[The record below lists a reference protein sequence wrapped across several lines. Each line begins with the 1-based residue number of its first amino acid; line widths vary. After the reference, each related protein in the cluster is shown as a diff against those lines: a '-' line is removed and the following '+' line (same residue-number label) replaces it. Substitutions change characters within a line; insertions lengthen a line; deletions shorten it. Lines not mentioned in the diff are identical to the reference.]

1 VTELNL
7 YNQTATLE
15 VQLVYS
21 KSELTCGRRTVL
33 TPGLFADYAK

>member
-15 VQLVYS
+15 VQLVY
-21 KSELTCGRRTVL
+21 TVQ
-33 TPGLFADYAK
+33 